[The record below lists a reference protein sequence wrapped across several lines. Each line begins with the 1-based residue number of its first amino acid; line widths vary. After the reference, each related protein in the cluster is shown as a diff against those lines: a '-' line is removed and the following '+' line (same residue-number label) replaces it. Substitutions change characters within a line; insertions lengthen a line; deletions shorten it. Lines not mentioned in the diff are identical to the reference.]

1 LALEWRVEMLPNSI
15 EIPIVDVILLMS
27 YNDNKRY
34 ITIRLTIV
42 DEFL

>member
-1 LALEWRVEMLPNSI
+1 MLPNSI